1 MDSTLS
7 FHMGTSFNEEHNNRT
22 IPVPHAD
29 KEYEREHNWY
39 SPNNM
44 SLEDAYELLFGE
56 EFQRYNA
63 SVRADRRYNS
73 YLEKLQIAC
82 QKEKEKIA
90 QLRHSGAPSSQ
101 IRRNKNAVKPA
112 YEIIIGLGNARDNPE
127 FCKNGRLQN
136 TAKEILVEFIE
147 NFQKENP
154 NVFLYNASLHTGE
167 SGSIHIHADVIFF
180 CDNCSRGMRR
190 QTSLTKAL
198 NAMGYV
204 SDETQNSE
212 GVRLNAIT
220 KWENKQ
226 REILRSLCA
235 KRGITIIDG
244 EHSRQHLTTE
254 EFQIKRDKDFVDEQA
269 RELMNQIDDF
279 VQVVSTS
286 NSTKAYVEHQENK
299 NLREKVTAYEEMEA
313 RRRQIVSD
321 AWKEFNSCTS
331 EYFEVYRRHKKELFA
346 ELQRARK
353 GTEENRKK
361 LKTLL
366 DDIAYGNDFFL
377 IKLFKLVVAL
387 FVAMETRA
395 LDDDVKFLQQKNEEL
410 KSLAKNVI
418 SESQTVSATLRS
430 KDIDRIAS
438 TMSGYEQKLSILL
451 RSIEHSRENIYTKA
465 QHYHSR

>member
-7 FHMGTSFNEEHNNRT
+7 FHMGTGFNEAHNNRT

-29 KEYEREHNWY
+29 KEYETEHNWY
-39 SPNNM
+39 APNNV
-44 SLEDAYELLFGE
+44 SLEEAYELLFGE
-56 EFQRYNA
+56 EFRRYNA
-63 SVRADRRYNS
+63 SVRADRRHSS
-73 YLEKLQIAC
+73 YLEKLQTAC

-101 IRRNKNAVKPA
+101 IRRNRNAVKPA

-127 FCKNGRLQN
+127 FCKNGRLQD
-136 TAKEILVEFIE
+136 TAKEILVEYIE

-167 SGSIHIHADVIFF
+167 AGAIHIHADVIFF

-220 KWENKQ
+220 KWEIKQ
-226 REILRSLCA
+226 REILRGLCA
-235 KRGITIIDG
+235 KRGITVIDG

-269 RELMNQIDDF
+269 RALMGEMDDF
-279 VQVVSTS
+279 LRFVS
-286 NSTKAYVEHQENK
+286 NSNSAKAYVEHQENK
-299 NLREKVTAYEEMEA
+299 KLREEVSAYEEAEA

-331 EYFEVYRRHKKELFA
+331 QYFEEYRRHKKELFA

-361 LKTLL
+361 LKALL
-366 DDIAYGNDFFL
+366 DDVAYGNDFFL
-377 IKLFKLVVAL
+377 IKLFKLVAAL
-387 FVAMETRA
+387 FVAIETMV
-395 LDDDVKFLQQKNEEL
+395 LDDDVKLLQQKNEEL
-410 KSLAKNVI
+410 KSLAKNVM
-418 SESQTVSATLRS
+418 SESQTVSATLKS
-430 KDIDRIAS
+430 KDIDRIVSA
-438 TMSGYEQKLSILL
+438 MSEYEQMLSAVL
-451 RSIEHSRENIYTKA
+451 RDVEHSREYISTKA
-465 QHYHSR
+465 QNYHSR